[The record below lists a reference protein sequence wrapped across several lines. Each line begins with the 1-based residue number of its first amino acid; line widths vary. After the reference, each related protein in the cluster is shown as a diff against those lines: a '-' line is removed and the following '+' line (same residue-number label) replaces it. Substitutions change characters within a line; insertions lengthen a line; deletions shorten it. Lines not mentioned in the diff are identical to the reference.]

1 MARTRPHIKV
11 HISVADH
18 RKTSA
23 VWADLAM
30 RGMLV
35 ELWRK
40 AGEKYAGR
48 TADRVSLKPTDR
60 MDIAATTNQAEADQA
75 VTALCSALRYEL
87 RTYPNRWDVRIRKF
101 SKKQGWRDE
110 ESQQLSEQKVQRT
123 SASESDSESDTN
135 TNAETKTE
143 REKTRAPSAPRP
155 RRSPSAPFPGSMSDT
170 DWSKLALR
178 HHVNEAALRDIA
190 AGWAGEKDRGYTA
203 DGWYNAIDRS
213 LRDRWSWTQSL
224 FARPGQSTGEI
235 ESPAQAK
242 ARRTKE
248 AGAKA
253 YEMIQARK
261 NQLGLMEIEGGTR

>member
-1 MARTRPHIKV
+1 MARVRPHVKV

-123 SASESDSESDTN
+123 SASESESESYSDTN
-135 TNAETKTE
+135 TNTE
-143 REKTRAPSAPRP
+143 REKISEAPPAPPAVRAPRA
-155 RRSPSAPFPGSMSDT
+155 RSPKSPCPDSLPEPEWSSVLRWASGEGHNLTEVAREWDAMRDHWRSKSEQRA
-170 DWSKLALR
+170 DWSATFRTWLR
-178 HHVNEAALRDIA
+178 NAKRFAARDARVN
-190 AGWAGEKDRGYTA
+190 G
-203 DGWYNAIDRS
+203 S
-213 LRDRWSWTQSL
+213 L
-224 FARPGQSTGEI
+224 
-235 ESPAQAK
+235 SPAQAK
-242 ARRTKE
+242 AERTKD
-248 AGAKA
+248 AGRQA
-253 YEMIQARK
+253 YELLQQRK
-261 NQLGLMEIEGGTR
+261 LGLIEGGQR